1 MLKQTNPTDVT
12 FRLVGAG
19 LFVALGTVAA
29 FVMLMFGIDA
39 EFQAFVPS
47 IVLACLAFG
56 FTAGAIASAVS
67 SLLLWYYF
75 VPPPGFALP
84 TFGETTHLLAF
95 LAVALFLCRVL
106 TRQQRTNDELA
117 QENFELGYKNFLL
130 REIRS
135 RLGSSRG

>member
-1 MLKQTNPTDVT
+1 MLKQTNPTDLT

-29 FVMLMFGIDA
+29 FAMLALGINA

-56 FTAGAIASAVS
+56 FVAGAVASAVS
-67 SLLLWYYF
+67 SLVLWYCF

-84 TFGETTHLLAF
+84 TFGEATHLIAF
-95 LAVALFLCRVL
+95 LGVSIFLCRVL

-117 QENFELGYKNFLL
+117 QENFELGYRNFLL

-135 RLGSSRG
+135 RLSAPRG